1 MSRAAERIID
11 MYTKAGPGTLAGGAA
26 LPVRDVWEV
35 CSELYA
41 LHLEHRELQ
50 EAYDEL
56 KGQHDGC
63 M

>member
-1 MSRAAERIID
+1 